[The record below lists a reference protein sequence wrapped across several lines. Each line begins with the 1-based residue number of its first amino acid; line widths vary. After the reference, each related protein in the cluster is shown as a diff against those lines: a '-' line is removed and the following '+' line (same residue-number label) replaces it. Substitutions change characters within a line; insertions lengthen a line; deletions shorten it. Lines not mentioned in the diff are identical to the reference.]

1 MVFEGVSKRPPSLAS
16 ELLLDLSAERD
27 DFFSGS
33 RLRSLYLRM
42 KSQLGGTKSH
52 LKMDDLD
59 HTLIS
64 NAIPNTGALRH
75 ATMIMSLKSMNMVE
89 ITHPEATVASI
100 ELGVSQEVYEV
111 YLDAIASP

>member
-1 MVFEGVSKRPPSLAS
+1 
-16 ELLLDLSAERD
+16 
-27 DFFSGS
+27 
-33 RLRSLYLRM
+33 M

-52 LKMDDLD
+52 LRMDDLD
-59 HTLIS
+59 RTLIS
-64 NAIPNTGALRH
+64 NAIPNTGTLRH
-75 ATMIMSLKSMNMVE
+75 ATMILSLKSMNMVE

>member
-1 MVFEGVSKRPPSLAS
+1 
-16 ELLLDLSAERD
+16 
-27 DFFSGS
+27 
-33 RLRSLYLRM
+33 M

-52 LKMDDLD
+52 LRMDDLD

-64 NAIPNTGALRH
+64 NAIPNTGTLRH
-75 ATMIMSLKSMNMVE
+75 VIMMLSLKSMNMIE

-111 YLDAIASP
+111 YLDATASP